1 MAPCGIG
8 GGRWRPEYLALPVPR
23 VPGTHRLRARKWKN
37 PDAMTTKPKCDPT
50 KILEQIAADKDA
62 PATAR
67 VQAAKALIAIR
78 KAASKKDEAPADA
91 VTQRALRLLNGGK
104 Q

>member
-1 MAPCGIG
+1 
-8 GGRWRPEYLALPVPR
+8 
-23 VPGTHRLRARKWKN
+23 
-37 PDAMTTKPKCDPT
+37 MTTKPKCDPT